1 MRTAKH
7 HHGTRRGASS
17 PEELMAKVR
26 RLRVLS
32 LRLVDELF
40 AGEYHSA
47 FRGRGVEFAEVREYQ
62 PGDDVRTIDW
72 NVTARENKPFV
83 KTFDEERELTIVL
96 AVDLSASG
104 AFGSADE
111 AKRERAAE
119 VAAVL
124 ALAAAKNGDKTGLL
138 LFTDRAELMVPPEKG
153 LKHATRIIRDALGY
167 EPQGAGT
174 DLAGALEEL
183 SRTLRKKSVVF
194 LFSDFLDTT
203 PGAPGEPLYL
213 RPLRALASRHD
224 VVAVTVRDPRE
235 GRIDRG
241 AMYAVQD
248 LETGERRLV
257 DLTSTRARRA
267 YSLAAVERDAALA
280 RALASAGAD
289 RIDISTDGPYIDALL
304 RFFTRRERRSR
315 R

>member
-1 MRTAKH
+1 MRTTRH
-7 HHGTRRGASS
+7 HHGTRRGAST

-83 KTFDEERELTIVL
+83 KQFDEERELTIVL

-104 AFGSADE
+104 AFGSRDE

-138 LFTDRAELMVPPEKG
+138 LFTDHAERMVPPEKG
-153 LKHATRIIRDALGY
+153 LKHATRIIRDALGF
-167 EPQGAGT
+167 EPSDAGT
-174 DLAGALEEL
+174 DLAHALEEL
-183 SRTLRKKSVVF
+183 ARTLRKKSVVF
-194 LFSDFLDTT
+194 LFSDFLD
-203 PGAPGEPLYL
+203 EPEGPNGYA
-213 RPLRALASRHD
+213 RPLRALASKHD

-235 GRIDRG
+235 GRIDKG
-241 AMYAVQD
+241 ALFVAKD
-248 LETGERRLV
+248 LETGERRLI
-257 DLTSTRARRA
+257 DLTSKRARRA
-267 YSLAAVERDAALA
+267 YSLAAVERDAALS
-280 RALASAGAD
+280 RILASAGVD

-304 RFFTRRERRSR
+304 RFFTKRERRSR

>member
-83 KTFDEERELTIVL
+83 KQFDEERELTIVL

-138 LFTDRAELMVPPEKG
+138 LFTDHAELTVPPEKG

-167 EPQGAGT
+167 EPEGAGT
-174 DLAGALEEL
+174 DLGHALQEL

-194 LFSDFLDTT
+194 LFSDFLDD
-203 PGAPGEPLYL
+203 AEGERGYA
-213 RPLRALASRHD
+213 RPLRALASKHD

-235 GRIDRG
+235 GRIEKG
-241 AMYAVQD
+241 AMFRARD
-248 LETGERRLV
+248 LETGESRLI
-257 DLTSTRARRA
+257 DLGSKRARRA
-267 YSLAAVERDAALA
+267 YSLEAVERDAALSKV
-280 RALASAGAD
+280 LAGAGVD

-304 RFFTRRERRSR
+304 RFFTKRERRGR

>member
-1 MRTAKH
+1 MRTTKH
-7 HHGTRRGASS
+7 HHGTRRGAST

-83 KTFDEERELTIVL
+83 KQFDEERELTIVL

-104 AFGSADE
+104 AFGSTDE

-138 LFTDRAELMVPPEKG
+138 LFTDHAELMVPPEKG
-153 LKHATRIIRDALGY
+153 LKHATRIIRDALGF

-174 DLAGALEEL
+174 DLGHALEEL
-183 SRTLRKKSVVF
+183 ARTLRKKSVVF
-194 LFSDFLDTT
+194 LFSDFLDQSDGPDGYT
-203 PGAPGEPLYL
+203 
-213 RPLRALASRHD
+213 RPLRALASKHD

-235 GRIDRG
+235 GRIDKG
-241 AMYAVQD
+241 ALFAARD
-248 LETGERRLV
+248 LETGERRLI
-257 DLTSTRARRA
+257 DLSSKRSRRA
-267 YSLAAVERDAALA
+267 YSLAAVERDAALSKV
-280 RALASAGAD
+280 LASAGVD

-304 RFFTRRERRSR
+304 RFFTKRERRSR